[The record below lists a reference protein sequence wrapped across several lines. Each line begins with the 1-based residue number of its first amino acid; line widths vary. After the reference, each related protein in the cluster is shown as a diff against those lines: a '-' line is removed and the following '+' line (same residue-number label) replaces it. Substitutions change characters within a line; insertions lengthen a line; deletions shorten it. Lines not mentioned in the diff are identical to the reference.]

1 MNERTNKTAIRL
13 LAAMLCAA
21 FVMQAWGLP
30 LHLVS
35 GCRTARHLDDG
46 HAHVEPHSHAG
57 HVHASSRHGHG
68 HGHGEHTH
76 HGEAPSAA
84 ADAHGAHDAHVAPER
99 SDHDDRVP
107 DLAAS
112 NNAPAVFAL
121 PPTPRVELRA
131 PAVLGVRILE
141 SRRSPRAPPLLARS
155 APRAPPVFA

>member
-46 HAHVEPHSHAG
+46 HAHVEPHSHS
-57 HVHASSRHGHG
+57 HADHRHEGDR
-68 HGHGEHTH
+68 
-76 HGEAPSAA
+76 A
-84 ADAHGAHDAHVAPER
+84 ADPDGGHDAHVAPKH
-99 SDHDDRVP
+99 SDHDDRLP

-121 PPTPRVELRA
+121 PPSPRVELRV
-131 PAVLGVRILE
+131 PSVLGVRILE